1 MMVWIVLSL
10 ALSVCLGLYCAAPL
24 FETSAADLADGSGT
38 STEGS
43 VRLLDAKERALRAIK
58 DLELDFA
65 MGKVSKD
72 DYDRSYAE
80 LSGEV
85 GRIISELSRHE

>member
-1 MMVWIVLSL
+1 MIVWMVLSL
-10 ALSVCLGLYCAAPL
+10 ALCVFLGFYFIAPL
-24 FETSAADLADGSGT
+24 FEAGVALLAGAEI
-38 STEGS
+38 STKGS

-72 DYDRSYAE
+72 DYERSYAE

-85 GRIISELSRHE
+85 GRIISELSGYE

>member
-1 MMVWIVLSL
+1 MVVWIVLSL
-10 ALSVCLGLYCAAPL
+10 ALSVLLGLYFIAPL
-24 FETSAADLADGSGT
+24 YEYGLDATKGGGVSSESA
-38 STEGS
+38 
-43 VRLLDAKERALRAIK
+43 VRLVDAKERALRALK

-72 DYDRSYAE
+72 DYERSYAE

-85 GRIISELSRHE
+85 GQIISELSGYE